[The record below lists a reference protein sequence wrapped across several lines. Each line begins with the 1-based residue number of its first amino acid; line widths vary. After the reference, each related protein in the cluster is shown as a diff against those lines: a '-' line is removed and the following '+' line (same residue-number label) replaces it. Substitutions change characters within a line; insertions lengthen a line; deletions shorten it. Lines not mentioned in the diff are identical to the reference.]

1 LALPSHGTSKASK
14 IYKNRPD
21 ACASVPAGRTPHD
34 VITRYRCSSR
44 PLDTVLCA
52 STLTD
57 YMAIHT
63 LAWCSPVPCANTASA
78 SCRRGV
84 VARQARATNSA
95 RMRSYTLRCSPVHKH
110 PAHASSASCP
120 AGSMA
125 RRTSPCAN
133 VLRHRG
139 LCRTAL
145 TLARGT
151 RSPSGDDQL
160 ADAVASASPI
170 PQNVTPEEFN
180 RFMTLVNSASPEE
193 VEQKAQALVN
203 PESARPCILTRTL
216 NPEP

>member
-1 LALPSHGTSKASK
+1 
-14 IYKNRPD
+14 
-21 ACASVPAGRTPHD
+21 
-34 VITRYRCSSR
+34 
-44 PLDTVLCA
+44 
-52 STLTD
+52 
-57 YMAIHT
+57 
-63 LAWCSPVPCANTASA
+63 
-78 SCRRGV
+78 
-84 VARQARATNSA
+84 
-95 RMRSYTLRCSPVHKH
+95 
-110 PAHASSASCP
+110 
-120 AGSMA
+120 MA

>member
-1 LALPSHGTSKASK
+1 
-14 IYKNRPD
+14 
-21 ACASVPAGRTPHD
+21 
-34 VITRYRCSSR
+34 
-44 PLDTVLCA
+44 
-52 STLTD
+52 
-57 YMAIHT
+57 
-63 LAWCSPVPCANTASA
+63 
-78 SCRRGV
+78 
-84 VARQARATNSA
+84 
-95 RMRSYTLRCSPVHKH
+95 
-110 PAHASSASCP
+110 
-120 AGSMA
+120 
-125 RRTSPCAN
+125 
-133 VLRHRG
+133 
-139 LCRTAL
+139 L